1 MRPGSDKGEI
11 ERLLRRC
18 RDGDARAWDA
28 LVDRFSGLVAS
39 SCRKLRL
46 SAEDSEDVFQNTF
59 VALHQNLDRIESP
72 ETLPKWLV
80 VTATRSGLR
89 VIRSK
94 PGSTTSVEPET
105 LEDVLRSEDATAEQ
119 MAVTLT
125 EADEV
130 RQGLTEL
137 GGRCKELL
145 GLLYGEL
152 QAAYSDVAE
161 KLKMPVGAIGPTRAR
176 CLEKLKAIL
185 VQRGFFGE

>member
-1 MRPGSDKGEI
+1 MQLGSDKGES

-18 RDGDARAWDA
+18 RDGDSRAWDA

-39 SCRKLRL
+39 CCRKLRL

-94 PGSTTSVEPET
+94 PGGTTSVEPET

-119 MAVTLT
+119 MAVALT

-137 GGRCKELL
+137 GGRCQELL